1 MASPLL
7 SKRGVAAGLS
17 VPEILEYLRLEL
29 RTGHLV
35 FVDLGLE
42 AGAEVKAALRRAMR
56 GHENSALF
64 HILGE
69 ANPKAAKKTWFVA
82 PTFVV
87 HGVMT
92 WDCKVKSRVILAK
105 IFRFRLEEGDI

>member
-1 MASPLL
+1 M
-7 SKRGVAAGLS
+7 S

-42 AGAEVKAALRRAMR
+42 AGAEVKVALRRVMR
-56 GHENSALF
+56 GCENSALF
-64 HILGE
+64 YILGE

-82 PTFVV
+82 PMVAV
-87 HGVMT
+87 HGVMS
-92 WDCKVKSRVILAK
+92 WDCKVKSQVILAK
-105 IFRFRLEEGDI
+105 IFRFRLEEGDL